1 MTRNPSA
8 YLIALMLMAIFSGCS
23 TGTPFF
29 QAVRTGDVISFIE
42 MTERDPDII
51 HSRNNDG
58 DTPLHWLAKHLTER
72 DVSGKISISISGKG
86 TETEGGRLLLFLSLA
101 KEPSLI
107 NARNNM
113 GDTPL
118 HSACRRRNRVG
129 AILLIQAGADIDM
142 RNARGLR
149 PADLYVAGRGG
160 KREADSVHA
169 IFRQASEKADK
180 NILLRK

>member
-1 MTRNPSA
+1 
-8 YLIALMLMAIFSGCS
+8 MAIFSGCS
-23 TGTPFF
+23 TETSFF
-29 QAVRTGDVISFIE
+29 QAVRTGDVIGFIE
-42 MTERDPDII
+42 MTERVPDII

-72 DVSGKISISISGKG
+72 DVSGGISVSISDTGV
-86 TETEGGRLLLFLSLA
+86 ETEGGRYLIFLSLV
-101 KEPSLI
+101 KDSSDI

-118 HSACRRRNRVG
+118 HSACRRRSHVA
-129 AILLIQAGADIDM
+129 AISLIQAGADIDM
-142 RNARGLR
+142 RDARGLR

-169 IFRQASEKADK
+169 IFRQASEE
-180 NILLRK
+180 LHLE